1 MHCDGCGINLEPDF
15 DDEDGLLCAQCKAHV
30 LISHRLGSLT
40 QGDVVIL
47 DSDKNNIVRDNPA
60 DDTHIKELYT
70 TYNSL

>member
-1 MHCDGCGINLEPDF
+1 
-15 DDEDGLLCAQCKAHV
+15 LCAQCKAHV